1 MYGMRY
7 AGEGN
12 VYVAAWGR
20 RVDMRRMGSG
30 SLGNRVTERRDGIGT
45 KKIVQSDCIRVVSM
59 VDRWM
64 T

>member
-12 VYVAAWGR
+12 EYVAAWGR

-45 KKIVQSDCIRVVSM
+45 KKIV
-59 VDRWM
+59 
-64 T
+64 